1 MELAAIE
8 QFSRVPGAPARP
20 PVRLA
25 RPEPEAVSRT
35 QAAPAASPAPAPAAP
50 PAPTAPARVLP
61 PLRLAEIAGR
71 VALVFPPERFDLD
84 VAAALGKRDYDAVLV
99 PGDAVSGA
107 VRDRIHR
114 EGVHFVAPLEFLS
127 EVFVDG
133 KPLSRPVF
141 EQGARPV
148 AEGVRALEVH
158 CPRFGPVV
166 LVDIA
171 GRGRF
176 ICSATDVPGDVVAL
190 VR

>member
-1 MELAAIE
+1 
-8 QFSRVPGAPARP
+8 
-20 PVRLA
+20 
-25 RPEPEAVSRT
+25 
-35 QAAPAASPAPAPAAP
+35 
-50 PAPTAPARVLP
+50 VLP
-61 PLRLAEIAGR
+61 PLRLAELAGR
-71 VALVFPPERFDLD
+71 VVLVFPPERFDLD

-99 PGDAVSGA
+99 PGDAMPGA
-107 VRDRIHR
+107 TRDRIQR

-133 KPLSRPVF
+133 KPLSRPMF

-148 AEGVRALEVH
+148 AEGVRAFEVH

-176 ICSATDVPGDVVAL
+176 ICSALDAAGDVAAL
-190 VR
+190 VG